1 MVWTFSRSNRAKRRS
16 KPKKVAG
23 TFLRKVPA
31 TFYDSRKASIPYLNE
46 MGPSSIAGI
55 DSIRK
60 LCATLGTPVFYDASI
75 MNPEVNPTRTLTLVL
90 PEADWKALREA
101 EPDAI
106 GWLRAQIQN
115 RLSASGAVWQSPNP
129 TSTAEWNED
138 EY

>member
-1 MVWTFSRSNRAKRRS
+1 MR
-16 KPKKVAG
+16 G
-23 TFLRKVPA
+23 
-31 TFYDSRKASIPYLNE
+31 
-46 MGPSSIAGI
+46 SSVTGI

-60 LCATLGTPVFYDASI
+60 LCETHGSRVSYDASI
-75 MNPEVNPTRTLTLVL
+75 MNPEANPTRTLTLVL

-115 RLSASGAVWQSPNP
+115 RLATSGTAWSSPTAAS
-129 TSTAEWNED
+129 TSESWWGNED